1 MQWGLAQTHCVTVP
15 LKVILF
21 SMSYAALPW
30 CANSGRE
37 TIKAPIPRARTIKNL
52 PFKSHLLFGGTR
64 PASLGWVRP
73 HLSELDAILMAASA
87 ANATGFLKTVLSKA
101 RQSIVLPRTFSQMR
115 ASDKTLTFI
124 RWDEKAGL
132 QRDAIRSQC
141 STCSRHK
148 EKETGYEKD

>member
-1 MQWGLAQTHCVTVP
+1 
-15 LKVILF
+15 
-21 SMSYAALPW
+21 
-30 CANSGRE
+30 
-37 TIKAPIPRARTIKNL
+37 
-52 PFKSHLLFGGTR
+52 
-64 PASLGWVRP
+64 
-73 HLSELDAILMAASA
+73 MAASA